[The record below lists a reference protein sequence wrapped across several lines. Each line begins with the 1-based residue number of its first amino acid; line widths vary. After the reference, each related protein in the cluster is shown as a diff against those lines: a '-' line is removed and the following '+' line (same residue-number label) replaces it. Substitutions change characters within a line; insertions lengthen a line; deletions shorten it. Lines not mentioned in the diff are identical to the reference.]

1 MFLNRLDYRAP
12 RFVGMGTVRE
22 LTILRELEDFLKIAG
37 QLFLFDMQGE
47 LINKGG
53 YQEMLGIAYWSST
66 LTGSA
71 RAKKINYYDAVEA
84 AMATVSLSSQS
95 TVEGSVRAI
104 AQFEIK

>member
-1 MFLNRLDYRAP
+1 
-12 RFVGMGTVRE
+12 
-22 LTILRELEDFLKIAG
+22 
-37 QLFLFDMQGE
+37 MQGE

-84 AMATVSLSSQS
+84 MATVSLSSQS

>member
-1 MFLNRLDYRAP
+1 
-12 RFVGMGTVRE
+12 
-22 LTILRELEDFLKIAG
+22 
-37 QLFLFDMQGE
+37 
-47 LINKGG
+47 
-53 YQEMLGIAYWSST
+53 MLGIAYWSST

-84 AMATVSLSSQS
+84 AMATVSLSGQS